1 MNATRNIGHLREHLF
16 DQLEMLCDNSKTVD
30 LERARMVCE
39 VSEQIIDA
47 ARIEIQFAQVMKG
60 ALTVPFIEDQTGA
73 SERPNT
79 PLQPSLPDA
88 QAPTQRVTAEEL
100 TQRALSACPPADH
113 PWRGLV
119 GRRVH
124 RLEK

>member
-100 TQRALSACPPADH
+100 TQRALSAGPPADH